1 MHKYT
6 NTYTHIHIYNL
17 CLHLCLH
24 PCPNLH
30 PHLHLH
36 LCIQCVYL
44 YVLLICVYIYL
55 YQAKSMFLLLQQSC
69 LFPVNEFPHTT
80 HLQSFLTAG
89 TPCFRGI
96 RKGFLYTPLLGSF
109 FSQLKFSASWCL

>member
-1 MHKYT
+1 MSTSMSTSMSKSTSTSTSTSMYKR
-6 NTYTHIHIYNL
+6 
-17 CLHLCLH
+17 
-24 PCPNLH
+24 
-30 PHLHLH
+30 
-36 LCIQCVYL
+36 VYL
-44 YVLLICVYIYL
+44 YLLLICVYIYL
-55 YQAKSMFLLLQQSC
+55 YQAKSIFLLLQQSC

>member
-1 MHKYT
+1 MSTSMSTSMSKSTSTSTSTSMYKR
-6 NTYTHIHIYNL
+6 
-17 CLHLCLH
+17 
-24 PCPNLH
+24 
-30 PHLHLH
+30 
-36 LCIQCVYL
+36 VYL
-44 YVLLICVYIYL
+44 YLLLICVYIYL

-96 RKGFLYTPLLGSF
+96 RKGFLYIPLLGSF
-109 FSQLKFSASWCL
+109 FCQLKFSASWCL

>member
-1 MHKYT
+1 MSTSMSTSMSKSTSTSTSTSMYKR
-6 NTYTHIHIYNL
+6 
-17 CLHLCLH
+17 
-24 PCPNLH
+24 
-30 PHLHLH
+30 
-36 LCIQCVYL
+36 VYL

-96 RKGFLYTPLLGSF
+96 RKGFLYIPLLGSF
-109 FSQLKFSASWCL
+109 FCQLKFSASWCL

>member
-1 MHKYT
+1 MSTSMSTSMSKSTSTSTSTSMYKR
-6 NTYTHIHIYNL
+6 
-17 CLHLCLH
+17 
-24 PCPNLH
+24 
-30 PHLHLH
+30 
-36 LCIQCVYL
+36 VYL

-55 YQAKSMFLLLQQSC
+55 YQAKSIFLLLQQSC

-96 RKGFLYTPLLGSF
+96 RKGFLYIPLLGSF
-109 FSQLKFSASWCL
+109 FCQLKFSASWCL

>member
-1 MHKYT
+1 MSTSMSTSMSKSTSTSTSTSMYKR
-6 NTYTHIHIYNL
+6 
-17 CLHLCLH
+17 
-24 PCPNLH
+24 
-30 PHLHLH
+30 
-36 LCIQCVYL
+36 VYL

-55 YQAKSMFLLLQQSC
+55 YQAKSIFLLLQQSC